1 MHWIFGVKHVYRE
14 KLTVL
19 SKCKDKLKV
28 YQSYGSEFVRSH
40 SVNKRFDKVEK
51 LEELCELADEDMITA
66 INEEAAWS
74 TSRQYKT

>member
-1 MHWIFGVKHVYRE
+1 M
-14 KLTVL
+14 L

-66 INEEAAWS
+66 INEEAA
-74 TSRQYKT
+74 